1 VLTRRIRAERGEIAC
16 FILVVLVFVI
26 ILGQKMRLILALLG
40 LSALGLANA
49 AKYAPTWESLDKR
62 PLPNWYD
69 EAKIGIF
76 VHWGVFAVPSYGSEW
91 FWHNWKGD

>member
-1 VLTRRIRAERGEIAC
+1 L
-16 FILVVLVFVI
+16 ILFQV
-26 ILGQKMRLILALLG
+26 GKMRLILALLG
-40 LSALGLANA
+40 LGALVHG

-76 VHWGVFAVPSYGSEW
+76 VHWGVFAVPSFGSEW
-91 FWHNWKGD
+91 FWRNWKGDFFFGISIFFNENSVF